1 MDPNRGACRTR
12 IRHALAF
19 GRGLFYAALNRGR
32 GSAGSEIPRRG
43 RVIFLD
49 PARFRSV
56 ACISLL
62 LGLLDG
68 DSIPVTVCGAFVC
81 QSRILNVRSVVRSL
95 RRQPFLFTGH
105 YGGVDLD
112 RARLQPDWVEDRQ
125 VDGKYRGP
133 GYVGGRVIAGRG
145 GSDGVD
151 AAGFGDAHAY
161 RSEME
166 LGNHQFL

>member
-19 GRGLFYAALNRGR
+19 GRGLFYGALNRGR
-32 GSAGSEIPRRG
+32 GSAGSEISRPG

-49 PARFRSV
+49 AARFRSV
-56 ACISLL
+56 AGISLL

-68 DSIPVTVCGAFVC
+68 DSIPVTDCRAFVC

-95 RRQPFLFTGH
+95 GRKPFLFTGH

-133 GYVGGRVIAGRG
+133 GHMGGRVIAGRC

-151 AAGFGDAHAY
+151 AAGVGAAQAPSSEMGFGDT
-161 RSEME
+161 
-166 LGNHQFL
+166 